1 MAAGRAVGALLALT
15 LAWGCVNG
23 PPVSKPALTT
33 IALCGAGLERS
44 SSVDFSV
51 RVSDA
56 ARSAGAGVSASSAI
70 RAAFLTYPWPSAD
83 EAQFAYRSYV
93 DCVEGRVNIA
103 ALTAHM
109 ADQKPAIL
117 AFLRANN
124 APDALQRF
132 GETYIERRTA
142 AIEARDFVGDW
153 RIRGEFFAAVRAGL
167 PEIPFS
173 RIPDSVL
180 QSKGFGEADAR
191 SAAIARDI
199 ADKRTREAARYRQ
212 LCALFGD
219 ADSRQRCAAE
229 ARTSL
234 AQFDR
239 RAERYR
245 NLCGPKGDT
254 MPPGFARTP
263 DDVHRYIA
271 YRRCA
276 CLNTSV
282 QPMNACPSPFGW

>member
-1 MAAGRAVGALLALT
+1 MAAWRAVGAVLALT
-15 LAWGCVNG
+15 LAWGCVSG

-33 IALCGAGLERS
+33 IALCGAGLQRS

-103 ALTAHM
+103 ALTTQM
-109 ADQKPAIL
+109 AEQKPAIL
-117 AFLRANN
+117 AFLSANN
-124 APDALQRF
+124 APEALRRF

-142 AIEARDFVGDW
+142 AIEARDFVGER
-153 RIRGEFFAAVRAGL
+153 RIRGEFFSAMRSGL
-167 PEIPFS
+167 PDIPFS

-180 QSKGFGEADAR
+180 QSKGFAEMDAR
-191 SAAIARDI
+191 STAIGRDI
-199 ADKRTREAARYRQ
+199 ADKRAREVARYAQ

-229 ARTSL
+229 ARISL

-245 NLCGPKGDT
+245 SLCGPKGDRL
-254 MPPGFARTP
+254 PPGFAKTP
-263 DDVHRYIA
+263 DDVHRYVA

-276 CLNTSV
+276 CLNTSS
-282 QPMNACPSPFGW
+282 QPMDACPSPLGW